1 LCCRRLSGKWWAN
14 PRRRGSLREV
24 LPQVLG
30 GSEANS
36 QHRKE
41 SFVTAERSGGLVPLW
56 SEPPVRASTSDGVA
70 GFQSLRAHHQKPTET
85 WVLSVFFS
93 PNWHEPG
100 LTANGVPFLGC
111 HSRGLGVWASCLVEK
126 IGGPIQNEFGFLHP
140 LEPHS
145 NLSKGI
151 SRSPTPLDLHHA
163 GKSWLSECGLDRHDN
178 EFLPAAESRDF
189 EHEQAF

>member
-1 LCCRRLSGKWWAN
+1 MSATFHFFMLAESLPHLLYNMASGPLAQRAERRAFN
-14 PRRRGSLREV
+14 PGV
-24 LPQVLG
+24 G
-30 GSEANS
+30 GSS
-36 QHRKE
+36 PSGPTSKTHRNVGFCWFL
-41 SFVTAERSGGLVPLW
+41 SSPLARTRSDSKRV
-56 SEPPVRASTSDGVA
+56 
-70 GFQSLRAHHQKPTET
+70 
-85 WVLSVFFS
+85 
-93 PNWHEPG
+93 
-100 LTANGVPFLGC
+100 ANGVLFFGC